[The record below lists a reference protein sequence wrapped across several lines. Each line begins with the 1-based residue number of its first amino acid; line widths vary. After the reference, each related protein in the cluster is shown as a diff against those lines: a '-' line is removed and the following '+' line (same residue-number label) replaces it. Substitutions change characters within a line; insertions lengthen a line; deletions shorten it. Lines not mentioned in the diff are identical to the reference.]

1 MQKKHPLW
9 CKGLVSF
16 LCVLSYALTPYA
28 CADGMSIQST
38 NSALQNSIIQSS
50 NSGSVGAT
58 GKFLDAAITGG
69 ESNTMSVSAA
79 GVSVSA
85 SNSVVNAQSALAN
98 SNTSAISGLS
108 ISTQNTG
115 AVSANGTFQN
125 ASIAGGRN
133 SMSVQ
138 AVGSSVSVSNSGK

>member
-69 ESNTMSVSAA
+69 ESNTMSVYAA

-85 SNSVVNAQSALAN
+85 SNSVVNAQSALAK
-98 SNTSAISGLS
+98 SNTSAISGL
-108 ISTQNTG
+108 
-115 AVSANGTFQN
+115 
-125 ASIAGGRN
+125 
-133 SMSVQ
+133 
-138 AVGSSVSVSNSGK
+138 